1 MTSFKRFITAA
12 VVAVLGTA
20 LIAGPAAAHGGKR
33 HKAELRN
40 ISATNLV
47 NAAATQL
54 GTTPAALTTAITNAA
69 NTEIDEMLADEDI
82 SAERAAKLKAKVATD
97 IRKAMKLSRTRVVA
111 ANLGITTQVLNQKFR
126 DARRALATARIDQAL
141 ADGKI
146 TAEEAATLK
155 ARLAAAK
162 LPGYSAR
169 YGFCFNIGGFR
180 DHKSDDHRGDDHR
193 R

>member
-1 MTSFKRFITAA
+1 MTLFKRFITTA
-12 VVAVLGTA
+12 VVAVLGAA
-20 LIAGPAAAHGGKR
+20 LLAGPASAHGGKR
-33 HKAELRN
+33 HNADMRG

-54 GTTPAALTTAITNAA
+54 GITPAALTTAITNAA

-146 TAEEAATLK
+146 TAEQAATLK

-162 LPGYSAR
+162 LPGYAAR
-169 YGFCFNIGGFR
+169 FGFCFNIGGFS
-180 DHKSDDHRGDDHR
+180 DHKRGDDSR